1 MGVKRTVTLS
11 RKELISNFRHREF
24 PTEKICWS
32 PYNHNQKYL
41 VNFASDA
48 EPKWSGIII
57 SHFYFFNAQ
66 RNNDFL
72 KQFEWLLKE
81 YQQD

>member
-48 EPKWSGIII
+48 EPK
-57 SHFYFFNAQ
+57 
-66 RNNDFL
+66 
-72 KQFEWLLKE
+72 
-81 YQQD
+81 